1 LTLGGSLLLQ
11 ADYEGPS
18 SFIFCALSASGASAQ
33 NAGVRL
39 SR

>member
-11 ADYEGPS
+11 ADYEGP